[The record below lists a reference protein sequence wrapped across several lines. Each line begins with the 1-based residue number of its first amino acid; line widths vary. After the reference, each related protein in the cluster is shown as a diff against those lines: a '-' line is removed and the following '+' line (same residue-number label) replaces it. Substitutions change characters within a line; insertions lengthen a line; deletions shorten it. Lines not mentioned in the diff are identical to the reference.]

1 MEKRVFKK
9 LLSILMILM
18 IISTDFF
25 VLGSNLISY
34 AAETNGTTNNKNIS
48 FSAYFKN
55 EKDEKVENLTAS
67 IKNENLKM
75 YAEITVKN
83 DGYFNGELELQ
94 NSNFNLK
101 KDISSKWVES
111 IDGNKVKLKQIN
123 AGDNAIIELNI
134 EPIIT
139 DTLEADMLVKASDL
153 NLTGKYMETSY
164 KGLSIKGSQ
173 AVSLNLQADSNAA
186 AELTTDIITNKVF
199 NIAGTEKRVVQLKIN
214 SRLSDNQYPIK
225 ETTISVSA
233 PKLSDKL
240 PEIVEVLSL
249 GTMATN
255 GGNELTDKD
264 WTNNDGTLTITLKNE
279 DEKIKWNKNAYDE
292 LIVTFIYASDVDAN
306 KVEITTNSEI
316 TVHNSGTKYTAKY
329 MKGIENQELNALITT
344 STQMISE
351 ELFKGQLNSTAD
363 VTYNTENKIVITN
376 SNIPEK
382 VVVTEGS
389 DKLTTESKD
398 ISVDTKYLTTTINK
412 DKMLDILGQDGTI
425 ELKNGEATTTIN
437 KDTKADENGN
447 IVVNYEAARSELTIT
462 TSKPQKAGV
471 LEFKH
476 SKAIIPGS
484 FTATQIESIN
494 GIKTESTVKGI
505 ATINEEET
513 AIVENSSEAT
523 LKINGTVSKAEL
535 TVSTDTLSTMAT
547 NSNVVLGIKLRT
559 DDVRYDLFNNPVIKI
574 QLPSVVESVKMN
586 GETSSLYAEEFKVKT
601 SYNNTNKTITMT
613 LNGEQLDY
621 PETSAT
627 QAYLQLNLDITLSK
641 MAAAKKDKIVME
653 YTNENAT
660 EYYGGTT
667 DKGVVEKEI
676 SIAAPSGLVTVNNLP
691 TYNIEGISGINEE
704 TQIAQVANSDAGK
717 NLEFN
722 SYLINSTG
730 ANLKNVRILGTLPT
744 DGNKYDNVENTLTT
758 KLKSMNA
765 ENATI
770 YYTENADATEN
781 VDNSS
786 NGWKT
791 NLNEVSNARKYLIKL
806 SELPVESN
814 YEISYISQLPNQL
827 LKDKQSFTDYKVLYD
842 TDKEKNVEVSSI
854 KIGLQTQSEVKIE
867 TTLKAT
873 VGNDDVSNNA
883 TLKVGEV
890 IKYTVTVKNTGLQ
903 PITNVEAQALVPE
916 GTVYVEPEEGYV
928 YSGTSYYTE
937 KEDVKQIVKNIEKL
951 NSNETYTFEYEVRV
965 KSATDNIA
973 NKVTAKCGETVKE
986 SSQIINK
993 SENSNIRVTVKRA
1006 IDLSKDLYAGAD
1018 TQYNVIVENLS
1029 SETVKDLSIEM
1040 IYDHLTTTSFLDGDF
1055 NVKLATDA
1063 MEIKELS
1070 GNSSVI
1076 FLVAV
1081 QIDKDVNNVSVIAK
1095 VKDNS
1100 NNTYRSNKF
1109 EENVLTT
1116 EATVSLTS
1124 PQDKA
1129 YIKAGDE
1136 VQYNITV
1143 SNKGISDEYIT
1154 VIDNVPEYLAI
1165 EEFIVNGETVFQ
1177 TTDSVNNK
1185 DTYTASISNEIRYSV
1200 QVLANKESKI
1210 TIKAKVKPITE
1221 EFDVKTISNYVDI
1234 EIADVH
1240 KNTSQT
1246 VTHILRGYYVGDIKN
1261 MINGVAWVDSD
1272 RNGQKDATE
1281 QLLSGV
1287 KVRIYD
1293 ISTSNYLKD
1302 SNGNIIETTTNDKG
1316 EYSFTK
1322 IPNGNYI
1329 VLFEYDT
1336 SKYEPTYYMQE
1347 GVDDSINSKAI
1358 LKTITI
1364 DGEEKTYAVT
1374 DTINLQDNISNIN
1387 IGLKDKYIFD
1397 LELNKYITKVSIQSK
1412 SGTKSYDYNDAVL
1425 AKPEIKAKEMDG
1437 ALVVLEYTIKVKNNG
1452 EIAGFV
1458 SNIVDYLTNGLTFS
1472 SELNPDWYISNG
1484 NLYTKK
1490 LANEPI
1496 NPGETKEVKL
1506 ILTKTMT
1513 TENTGVVNN
1522 RAEIYDAYN
1531 EYGIAD
1537 VNSTPNNNVASE
1549 NDMGSADVII
1559 AVSTGG
1565 TILMYVIL
1573 AIINTILIA
1582 VAIKLMI
1589 KNNIINIKKERR

>member
-1 MEKRVFKK
+1 MERRVFKK
-9 LLSILMILM
+9 ILAILMILM
-18 IISTDFF
+18 ITSADFF
-25 VLGSNLISY
+25 ILGSNIISY
-34 AAETNGTTNNKNIS
+34 AAEVNNSTNNKNIS

-55 EKDEKVENLTAS
+55 EKGEKIEKLAAS

-75 YAEITVKN
+75 YAEISVKN

-123 AGDNAIIELNI
+123 AGDDAIIELAI
-134 EPIIT
+134 EPIVT
-139 DTLEADMLVKASDL
+139 DTLEADMLVKSSDL
-153 NLTGKYMETSY
+153 TLTGKYMETSY
-164 KGLSIKGSQ
+164 KGLNIKGSQ
-173 AVSLNLQADSNAA
+173 EVNLDLQADSNAS
-186 AELTTDIITNKVF
+186 AELTTDIITNKTF

-240 PEIVEVLSL
+240 PEKVEVLSL

-264 WTNNDGTLTITLKNE
+264 WTNNDGIIKITIKNE
-279 DEKIKWNKNAYDE
+279 DKTIKWNKESYDE
-292 LIVTFIYASDVDAN
+292 LIVTFIYDSAVDAN

-316 TVHNSGTKYTAKY
+316 IVHNSGTKYTAKY
-329 MKGIENQELNALITT
+329 MKGIENQEPNGLIAINSQIT
-344 STQMISE
+344 SE
-351 ELFKGQLNSTAD
+351 ELFKGQLNSNDHIPYSTK
-363 VTYNTENKIVITN
+363 TKLTMTN

-382 VVVTEGS
+382 IIITEEP
-389 DKLTTESKD
+389 DKLTTDSSE
-398 ISVDTKYLTTTINK
+398 IAVDTKYVSTTVNK
-412 DKMLDILGQDGTI
+412 DKILEILGQDGSI
-425 ELKNGEATTTIN
+425 ELKNGEIIKTIN
-437 KDTKADENGN
+437 KNTEADENGN
-447 IVVNYEAARSELTIT
+447 IIVNYNASRSGLTIT
-462 TSKPQKAGV
+462 ITKPQKAGV
-471 LEFKH
+471 LEFNH
-476 SKAIIPGS
+476 SKEIMETS
-484 FTATQIESIN
+484 FTKAQLDEIN
-494 GIKTESTVKGI
+494 GIKTQNSAKGI
-505 ATINEEET
+505 IKVSGEDAEV
-513 AIVENSSEAT
+513 VESLSESK
-523 LKINGTVSKAEL
+523 LKINGTTSKAEL
-535 TVSTDTLSTMAT
+535 TVNTDTLSTMAT
-547 NSNVVLGIKLRT
+547 NTNVVFGVKLRT
-559 DDVRYDLFNNPVIKI
+559 DNEKYDLYKNPVINIK
-574 QLPSVVESVKMN
+574 LPSAVENVKIN
-586 GETSSLYAEEFKVKT
+586 GETNTLYAEEFKTKT
-601 SYNNTNKTITMT
+601 TYNNATKTITIA
-613 LNGEQLDY
+613 LNGEQLNY
-621 PETSAT
+621 AETSAT

-641 MAAAKKDKIVME
+641 LTAAKKDKIVME
-653 YTNENAT
+653 YTNENAI
-660 EYYGGTT
+660 EYDGGST
-667 DKGVVEKEI
+667 DKGVIEKNI
-676 SIAAPSGLVTVNNLP
+676 NIAAPSGLVAVNNLS
-691 TYNIEGISGINEE
+691 TYNIEGINGIDED
-704 TQIAQVANSDAGK
+704 TQVVQVANSDAGK

-842 TDKEKNVEVSSI
+842 TDTEKNVEVSSI
-854 KIGLQTQSEVKIE
+854 KIGLQTQSEVKME

-883 TLKVGEV
+883 TVKVGEV

-928 YSGTSYYTE
+928 YSGASYYTE

-1095 VKDNS
+1095 VKDKS

-1165 EEFIVNGETVFQ
+1165 EQFIVNGETVFQ
-1177 TTDSVNNK
+1177 TTDSVNDK

-1240 KNTSQT
+1240 KGTSQT
-1246 VTHILRGYYVGDIKN
+1246 VTHILRGYYVGDVKN
-1261 MINGVAWVDSD
+1261 IINGIAWIDSD

-1302 SNGNIIETTTNDKG
+1302 SNGNVIEATTNEKG

-1322 IPNGNYI
+1322 IPNGSYI

-1425 AKPEIKAKEMDG
+1425 AKPEIKSKEMDG

-1582 VAIKLMI
+1582 VAVKLMI